1 MNETMRKG
9 GVAEGGR
16 NLPPP
21 FHGPQQ
27 LETIYYHH
35 GYPIVSHFDKRY
47 YICIH
52 YDIYYLSRKKN
63 GLSLLDN
70 RPSPIVLYFYVGL
83 RDFFLAWTKGAGN
96 WNGFAE
102 KNSKRFWEN

>member
-1 MNETMRKG
+1 MNEKAMRKG

-52 YDIYYLSRKKN
+52 YDIYNLSRKIKW
-63 GLSLLDN
+63 
-70 RPSPIVLYFYVGL
+70 IVTFGQQ
-83 RDFFLAWTKGAGN
+83 A
-96 WNGFAE
+96 
-102 KNSKRFWEN
+102 